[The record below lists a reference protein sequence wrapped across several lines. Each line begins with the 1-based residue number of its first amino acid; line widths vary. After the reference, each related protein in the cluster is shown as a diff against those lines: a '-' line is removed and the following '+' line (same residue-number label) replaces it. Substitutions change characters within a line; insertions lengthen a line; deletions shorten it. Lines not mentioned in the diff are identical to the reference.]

1 MVLPTALLFRDVVFM
16 IAQSPLKPHDLFL
29 RIQYAC
35 VKKKFVRDT
44 GEYSESPCERNAA
57 RVCSCAVHAL
67 FMRCSCAVHAPFM
80 RLGIYRLPLVSA
92 CRQSRAN

>member
-1 MVLPTALLFRDVVFM
+1 M
-16 IAQSPLKPHDLFL
+16 IAQSPLKPRDLFL

-44 GEYSESPCERNAA
+44 GKYSESPCERNAA
-57 RVCSCAVHAL
+57 RVCSCAVHARVHAL
-67 FMRCSCAVHAPFM
+67 FMRVFMRVFM